1 MVLEIL
7 ALADQLKKR
16 ENSGQQIS
24 KAFYFRRRLTPLSLY
39 RALETCFG
47 PQLRKVKGA
56 KITKIPTLTTFF
68 FLAPQLFSP
77 PKMAHVP
84 QPLLPLLAITK
95 SGPHCKKK
103 DFLEASNIL
112 LT

>member
-1 MVLEIL
+1 MVLEML

-16 ENSGQQIS
+16 EDSGQQIS
-24 KAFYFRRRLTPLSLY
+24 KAFYFRRRLTPLSFY
-39 RALETCFG
+39 PALETCFG
-47 PQLRKVKGA
+47 PQLQKVKGA

-68 FLAPQLFSP
+68 FLVPQLFSP

-112 LT
+112 FT

>member
-47 PQLRKVKGA
+47 PQLQKVK
-56 KITKIPTLTTFF
+56 
-68 FLAPQLFSP
+68 
-77 PKMAHVP
+77 
-84 QPLLPLLAITK
+84 
-95 SGPHCKKK
+95 
-103 DFLEASNIL
+103 
-112 LT
+112 